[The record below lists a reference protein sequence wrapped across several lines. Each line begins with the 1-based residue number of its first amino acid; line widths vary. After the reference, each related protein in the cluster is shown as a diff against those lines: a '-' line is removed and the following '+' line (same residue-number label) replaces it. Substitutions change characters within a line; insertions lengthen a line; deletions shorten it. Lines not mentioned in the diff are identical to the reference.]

1 MIIFSPIMANAHPGI
16 VQCWLLAARPKTL
29 WAAVGPVMLGSA
41 LALGDQQ
48 FHIGSALAALAGAIL
63 LQIGTNFCNDYADFK
78 KGADTDS
85 RVGPARAVASGWITP
100 QQMLFATVL
109 VFFLAAVVCGYLV
122 SRAGW
127 PLVVLGVVSILA
139 GVIYTAGP
147 YPLAYLGL
155 GDLFVFIFFGPVA
168 VLGTYYV
175 QALEFSSI
183 ALYAGIGP
191 GLLSV
196 AILTVNNLRD
206 IESDALAGKKT
217 LAVRFGQKFARAEY
231 VACILIAAALPFWL
245 VQLGGPA
252 RSNAIMASLILF
264 AAWPVM
270 RLVCIRS
277 GRDLNPG
284 LGMTA
289 MLLLVYCMTL
299 SIGWNVIT
307 P

>member
-1 MIIFSPIMANAHPGI
+1 MANTSPGI

-29 WAAVGPVMLGSA
+29 WAAVGPVMIGTA
-41 LALGDQQ
+41 LALGDQHL
-48 FHIGSALAALAGAIL
+48 HIESALAALAGAML

-78 KGADTDS
+78 KGADTDQ
-85 RVGPARAVASGWITP
+85 RVGPSRAVASGWITP
-100 QQMLFATVL
+100 RHMLFATVL

-127 PLVVLGVVSILA
+127 PFVVLGVVSILA
-139 GVIYTAGP
+139 GIIYTAGP

-155 GDLFVFIFFGPVA
+155 GDLFVFVFFGPVA

-206 IESDALAGKKT
+206 IQSDAVAGKKT
-217 LAVRFGQKFARAEY
+217 LAVRFGPTFARIEY
-231 VACILIAAALPFWL
+231 VTCIVLASALPFWL
-245 VQLGGPA
+245 VILGGQA
-252 RSNAIMASLILF
+252 RKNAIMASLLLF

-270 RLVCIRS
+270 RLVCTRS
-277 GRDLNPG
+277 GRELNPG

-299 SIGWNVIT
+299 SIGWNVAV